1 MTAWCRMLLSIGAL
15 CAALVW
21 AAAAQDTQ
29 PPSPSGAAA
38 GAPRA
43 VPVQAQQASIKN
55 PLAGKPEAIAAGR
68 QLFQQYHC
76 VGCHSPGGGGAMG
89 PSLIDSQWIYGS
101 APGSIFETI
110 LRGRPNGMPSFGGIL
125 SPDQV
130 WQLAAYIDSISAP
143 PAATSQT
150 TK

>member
-1 MTAWCRMLLSIGAL
+1 MTARCRMVLWICAICVAL
-15 CAALVW
+15 AAV
-21 AAAAQDTQ
+21 ATAQDVQ
-29 PPSPSGAAA
+29 PPSTSGAAA
-38 GAPRA
+38 SPPRS
-43 VPVQAQQASIKN
+43 VPVQAQQASLKN

-68 QLFQQYHC
+68 KLFQQYNC

-143 PAATSQT
+143 PAATPQT